1 MFTVITCQRNLQI
14 CLELVPGLLGQ
25 VQVQFRVIQN
35 TFKSEP
41 MSEIFCQK
49 QAAAKLNVMTASL
62 IQVWVICQSCLKDQ
76 AGWES
81 VFQPDES

>member
-1 MFTVITCQRNLQI
+1 MFTVITCQKNLQI

-25 VQVQFRVIQN
+25 VQVQFPVIQN

-49 QAAAKLNVMTASL
+49 QAAAKLNVMTANLNSNL
-62 IQVWVICQSCLKDQ
+62 SHL
-76 AGWES
+76 S
-81 VFQPDES
+81 VMSEGPSWLGISFPAR